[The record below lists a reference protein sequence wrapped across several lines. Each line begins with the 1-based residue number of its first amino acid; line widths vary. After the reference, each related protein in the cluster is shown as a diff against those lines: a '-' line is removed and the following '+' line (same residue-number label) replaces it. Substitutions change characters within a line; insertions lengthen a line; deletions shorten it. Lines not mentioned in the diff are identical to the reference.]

1 MISQVQLMAIGDC
14 NTDYRNYY
22 TCCCCFDFTY
32 QPPKTEFKE
41 SEQVYRV
48 DVFLQKDDKFIT

>member
-1 MISQVQLMAIGDC
+1 MIGQVQLMAIRDC

-22 TCCCCFDFTY
+22 TSCCCIDFTY
-32 QPPKTEFKE
+32 QPLKTEFKE